1 MNIVYNLLQHFFYE
15 EYWNTTLMIV
25 TSFIINIIQTNGIS
39 YITAKIIDFI
49 HKNKKIMVY
58 DFFKYFV
65 LMSIAYIL
73 LYNYYK
79 YFQNKLLTKL
89 RQWMRHQL
97 VKAMLIVNNE
107 NFSEINFTK
116 LNSPINRISSVCFM
130 VFNDF
135 ITYLLPN
142 ITFLIIISGYFL
154 LKNTVFGVSFILG
167 NLLLIV
173 YLYFN
178 WENMLV
184 FNEDYEK
191 HVNDTESYLQEILNN
206 IDKIIYRGQTL
217 NEIDIFSDKTNKSIN
232 TAFDFYSITSYH
244 GTIMN
249 CIVFIIIFL
258 SIGYLIYLFFNKQ
271 IDFTIFVAFF
281 TIILLYRDKMITIIQ
296 QIPDFIEFLGRS
308 DSVLVHFKNMEESY
322 DILKSN
328 EKQYKSIQLDFET
341 IKFEN
346 VSFKYLSN
354 NKQLFDNLTINI
366 DMNDKIIGVV
376 GLSGRGK
383 STFMKLVL
391 KLYKPTSGNIYID
404 KQNINDIDPDYIRT
418 NITYVNQNSKLFDK
432 KVIDNMLY
440 GCLDIDTCNKYLDK
454 IMQYKKINELY
465 KNVDIYNQRSGALGE
480 NLSGGQRQIINIIGG
495 LVNPSKVLILDEPTN
510 ALDPELK
517 KELIELIRDFKKYK
531 KSIIIITH
539 DRDLHS
545 LFDETIKL

>member
-15 EYWNTTLMIV
+15 ESMNTFLMII

-39 YITAKIIDFI
+39 YLTAKIIDFI
-49 HKNKKIMVY
+49 HKNKKILVY

-65 LMSIAYIL
+65 FISIAYIL

-130 VFNDF
+130 VFNDA

-142 ITFLIIISGYFL
+142 ISFLIIISSYFL
-154 LKNTVFGVSFILG
+154 LKNTIFGVSFIIG
-167 NLLLIV
+167 NILLLM
-173 YLYFN
+173 YLYLN

-184 FNEDYEK
+184 YNEDYEK

-217 NEIDIFSDKTNKSIN
+217 NEIEVFSDKTNKSIN
-232 TAFDFYSITSYH
+232 KAFDFYSVTSFH

-258 SIGYLIYLFFNKQ
+258 SIGYLIFLYFEKQ

-308 DSVLVHFKNMEESY
+308 DSVLVHFKNMENSY
-322 DILKSN
+322 DLLKKN
-328 EKQYKSIQLDFET
+328 EKQYKKVNLEFSKIY
-341 IKFEN
+341 FEN
-346 VSFKYLSN
+346 VSFGYQSSDKLLFENLNLS
-354 NKQLFDNLTINI
+354 LDIDN
-366 DMNDKIIGVV
+366 KIIGMV

-391 KLYKPTSGNIYID
+391 KLYKPKTGNIFID
-404 KQNINDIDPDYIRT
+404 GQNIDNIDPDYIRN

-440 GCLDIDTCNKYLDK
+440 GCLDLDTCNTYLKK

-480 NLSGGQRQIINIIGG
+480 NLSGGQRQVINIIGG
-495 LVNPSKVLILDEPTN
+495 LINPSKVLILDEPTN
-510 ALDPELK
+510 AVDPELK
-517 KELIELIRDFKKYK
+517 RELLELIREFKKYK

-539 DRDLHS
+539 DRDVHN
-545 LFDETIKL
+545 LFDEVIKI